1 MATKEYPS
9 GILKEIGNEVEQ
21 LAARRRVGTCRRTFL
36 KFGDA
41 ELAYRHR
48 VSQYLGSCGAL
59 RVSAFNVAW
68 FHGFTLRGTA

>member
-21 LAARRRVGTCRRTFL
+21 LAARRRIGACRGAFL

-41 ELAYRHR
+41 ELADGHR
-48 VSQYLGSCGAL
+48 VSQDLRNCGAL
-59 RVSAFNVAW
+59 RISAFNVAW